1 MIFHKWSIKK
11 LFSFSVVSEPCVF
24 HLQVVFHK
32 RNIVSKLFKTIHI
45 DLCLLSNCG
54 CVARLLRLIWV
65 ALKFSIPHKW
75 KNFST
80 FCSTFLGNCG
90 CVARLSNVSL
100 QKNKLKKLISL
111 LQIYCTKLN
120 FQKLH
125 FLFEFTA
132 ETSIYK
138 CHINFPAENSPF
150 LSRPRSRRESFSNWK
165 DRDPGIVCT

>member
-1 MIFHKWSIKK
+1 MFFTCK
-11 LFSFSVVSEPCVF
+11 LSSTKEISFPNFLKQYISTFVFWATVGALRDFCVSYESRWNLVYPTNEKIS
-24 HLQVVFHK
+24 L
-32 RNIVSKLFKTIHI
+32 LF
-45 DLCLLSNCG
+45 
-54 CVARLLRLIWV
+54 ARL
-65 ALKFSIPHKW
+65 
-75 KNFST
+75 
-80 FCSTFLGNCG
+80 FLGNCG